1 MKMHYLYLG
10 LAIVSEVVATVLL
23 KRSEGF
29 TKLGPA
35 LLSLTGYAISLVL
48 LSLTLRT
55 IPTGVAYAIWSGLGV
70 VLIAILSFFVNDE
83 SIDKAGIAGLVLIV
97 SGVVV
102 LQLFSKMTTG
112 H

>member
-1 MKMHYLYLG
+1 MHYLYLG

-55 IPTGVAYAIWSGLGV
+55 ISTGIAYAIWSGLGV
-70 VLIAILSFFVNDE
+70 VLIAVLSFFINGE
-83 SIDKAGIAGLVLIV
+83 SIDKAGIAGLMLIV
-97 SGVVV
+97 AGVIVI
-102 LQLFSKMTTG
+102 QLFSKVTAG
-112 H
+112 

>member
-1 MKMHYLYLG
+1 MHYLYLG

-55 IPTGVAYAIWSGLGV
+55 ISTGIAYAIWSGLGV
-70 VLIAILSFFVNDE
+70 VLIAVLSFFINGE
-83 SIDKAGIAGLVLIV
+83 SIDKAGIAGLMLIV
-97 SGVVV
+97 AGVIVI
-102 LQLFSKMTTG
+102 QLFSKVTTG
-112 H
+112 

>member
-1 MKMHYLYLG
+1 MHYLYLG

-97 SGVVV
+97 AGVVV

>member
-1 MKMHYLYLG
+1 MHYLYLG

-35 LLSLTGYAISLVL
+35 LLSLTGYAIPLVL

-97 SGVVV
+97 AGVVV

>member
-1 MKMHYLYLG
+1 MHYLYLG

-102 LQLFSKMTTG
+102 IQLFSKMTTG

>member
-1 MKMHYLYLG
+1 
-10 LAIVSEVVATVLL
+10 VATVLL

-97 SGVVV
+97 AGVVV

>member
-1 MKMHYLYLG
+1 MHYLYLG

-70 VLIAILSFFVNDE
+70 VLIAVLSYFVNGE
-83 SIDKAGIAGLVLIV
+83 SIDRAGIVGLGLIV
-97 SGVVV
+97 AGVIVIQV
-102 LQLFSKMTTG
+102 FSKMTTG
-112 H
+112 

>member
-1 MKMHYLYLG
+1 MHYLYLG

-48 LSLTLRT
+48 LSLKLRT
-55 IPTGVAYAIWSGLGV
+55 ISTGIAYAIWSGLGV
-70 VLIAILSFFVNDE
+70 VLIAVLSFFINGE
-83 SIDKAGIAGLVLIV
+83 SIDKAGIAGLMLIV
-97 SGVVV
+97 AGVIVI
-102 LQLFSKMTTG
+102 QLFSKVTTG
-112 H
+112 

>member
-1 MKMHYLYLG
+1 M
-10 LAIVSEVVATVLL
+10 SRVVATVLL

-70 VLIAILSFFVNDE
+70 VLIAVLSYFVNGE
-83 SIDKAGIAGLVLIV
+83 SIDRAGIVGLGLIV
-97 SGVVV
+97 AGVIVIQV
-102 LQLFSKMTTG
+102 FSKMTTG
-112 H
+112 

>member
-1 MKMHYLYLG
+1 
-10 LAIVSEVVATVLL
+10 VVATVLL

-35 LLSLTGYAISLVL
+35 LLSLTGYAISFVL

-55 IPTGVAYAIWSGLGV
+55 ILTGVAYAIWSGLGV
-70 VLIAILSFFVNDE
+70 VLIARLSFFVDDE

>member
-1 MKMHYLYLG
+1 MHYLYLG

>member
-1 MKMHYLYLG
+1 MHYLYLG

-97 SGVVV
+97 AGVVV
-102 LQLFSKMTTG
+102 LQLFSKMTSG

>member
-1 MKMHYLYLG
+1 MHYLYLG

-83 SIDKAGIAGLVLIV
+83 SIDRAGIAGLVLIV
-97 SGVVV
+97 AGVVV